1 MNEDGLTIALSPVQM
16 AAILTSGTITT
27 QATLTN
33 RLWGGAKVLGG
44 VLELLGAG
52 VLCLT
57 PEPTM
62 ATKAGD
68 CWFNC
73 RYDTYCVDSGWTI

>member
-16 AAILTSGTITT
+16 AAILTNGNISS
-27 QATLTN
+27 QATISN

-52 VLCLT
+52 YS
-57 PEPTM
+57 
-62 ATKAGD
+62 A
-68 CWFNC
+68 
-73 RYDTYCVDSGWTI
+73 